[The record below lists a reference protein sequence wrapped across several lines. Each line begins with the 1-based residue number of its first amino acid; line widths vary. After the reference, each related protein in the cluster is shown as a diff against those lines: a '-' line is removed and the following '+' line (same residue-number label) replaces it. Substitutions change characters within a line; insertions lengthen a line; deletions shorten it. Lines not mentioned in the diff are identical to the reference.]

1 MTLDPFG
8 NLMMSQTLFLDVDSI
23 FFHDIILK
31 KKEFSL
37 FMACETNLDH
47 L

>member
-31 KKEFSL
+31 KKNFLYSWL
-37 FMACETNLDH
+37 VKQI
-47 L
+47 